1 MWEITDRGFLPTAD
15 PIKTLV
21 SNKEYHYGQ
30 AGCDPYITR
39 LEHIPSHIPQWI
51 EGRKLREELVH
62 AIKEVTPYMVGR
74 NFDYVLDRTPNE
86 EYLERLMHLFTY
98 MASSYVYAR
107 YENPA
112 TRIPSEIAIPLVKI
126 AEKLDRKPI
135 LSYASYCLTNWER
148 MDLNEPIKLD
158 NISLLSNFCAR
169 EVGKADEDWFIL
181 VHVDIEQA
189 AADGVSACKQLL
201 ENPWRD
207 EVANIVTANDMLTK
221 IFVSLA
227 KMNKT
232 LKKMPE
238 QCSPDN
244 YFRWV
249 RPYIFSFNN
258 VVYEGCFDNKPQTFR
273 GETGAQSS
281 IIPAFLSALGV
292 KHQDSMLTHH
302 LAEMRDYMPAPHRR
316 FLQNLEGLAANNQ
329 EISLRSLSQRDPV
342 LRDIYNECVNEIISF
357 RNLHFEFAVNYIQ
370 KKVEN
375 PAGTGG
381 TPYVPWLKQLREETE
396 AHLLP

>member
-21 SNKEYHYGQ
+21 TNKDYHYGQ
-30 AGCDPYITR
+30 AGCDPYITH
-39 LEHIPSHIPQWI
+39 LEAIPAKMANWI
-51 EGRKLREELVH
+51 EGRRLREELVH
-62 AIKEVTPYMVGR
+62 AVKEITPYMVER
-74 NFDYVLDRTPNE
+74 HFDYVLKRTPNDE
-86 EYLERLMHLFTY
+86 CLERLMHLFSY
-98 MASSYVYAR
+98 MASAYVYAR

-112 TRIPSEIAIPLVKI
+112 TRIPAEIAIPLVRVSQL
-126 AEKLDRKPI
+126 LDRKPI

-148 MDLNEPIKLD
+148 MDPGDEIKLG
-158 NISLLSNFCAR
+158 NIKLLSNFCAQ
-169 EVGKADEDWFIL
+169 EVGKKDEDWFIL
-181 VHVDIEQA
+181 VHVDIEKA
-189 AADGVSACKQLL
+189 AADGIAACQQLL
-201 ENPWRD
+201 NQSP
-207 EVANIVTANDMLTK
+207 VAGGEAYANDILTK
-221 IFVSLA
+221 LFVSLA

-232 LKKMPE
+232 LAKMPDE
-238 QCSPDN
+238 CSPDN

-258 VVYEGCFDNKPQTFR
+258 VVYEGCFNNQPQTFR

-281 IIPAFLSALGV
+281 IIPAFLAALEI
-292 KHQDSMLTHH
+292 KHQNSMLTHH

-316 FLQNLEGLAANNQ
+316 FLSNLEEMVTNYSGNNVGLRAFAQQNPTLK
-329 EISLRSLSQRDPV
+329 E
-342 LRDIYNECVNEIISF
+342 IYNECVNEVIRF
-357 RNLHFEFAVNYIQ
+357 RNQHFEYAVNYIS

-396 AHLLP
+396 SHLLP

>member
-1 MWEITDRGFLPTAD
+1 MWEITDRGFLPGAD
-15 PIKTLV
+15 PLKTLV
-21 SNKEYHYGQ
+21 NNREYHYGQ
-30 AGCDPYITR
+30 AGCDPYITY
-39 LEHIPSHIPQWI
+39 LEAIPSRIPKWI
-51 EGRKLREELVH
+51 EGRRLREELVH
-62 AIKEVTPYMVGR
+62 MLKEVTPHMVEKH
-74 NFDYVLDRTPNE
+74 FEHVIKRTPNE
-86 EYLERLMHLFTY
+86 ECLERLMHLFTY

-112 TRIPSEIAIPLVKI
+112 NRIPAEIAIPLVKI
-126 AEKLDRKPI
+126 SELLDRKPI

-148 MDLNEPIKLD
+148 IETDEPIKLD
-158 NISLLSNFCAR
+158 NIKLLSNFCAP
-169 EVGKADEDWFIL
+169 EVGQQDEDWFIL
-181 VHVDIEQA
+181 VHVDIEQC

-201 ENPWRD
+201 ENPWKD
-207 EVANIVTANDMLTK
+207 EVTNIVTANDLLTK

-258 VVYEGCFDNKPQTFR
+258 VVYEGCFDNKPVTFR

-292 KHQDSMLTHH
+292 QHKDSMLTHH

-316 FLQNLEGLAANNQ
+316 FLQNLEGLAANKQ
-329 EISLRSLSQRDPV
+329 EISLRSLAQRDPV

-396 AHLLP
+396 SHLLP